1 MKKKKKNLNKNIKL
15 KFYTIFHVR
24 KTGELI
30 VYIRWTDNI
39 GNTVVLRLIRNMNLS
54 Y

>member
-1 MKKKKKNLNKNIKL
+1 MKKKKNALKKNIKL
-15 KFYTIFHVR
+15 KFSTIFHVR
-24 KTGELI
+24 KTVELI

-39 GNTVVLRLIRNMNLS
+39 GTTVVLRLIRNMNLS